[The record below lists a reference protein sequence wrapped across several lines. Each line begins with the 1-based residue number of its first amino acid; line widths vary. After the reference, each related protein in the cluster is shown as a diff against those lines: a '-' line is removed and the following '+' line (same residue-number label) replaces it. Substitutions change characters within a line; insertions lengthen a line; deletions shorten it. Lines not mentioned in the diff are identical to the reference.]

1 MKSIILS
8 VALISGGLLFAGCKT
23 EGARAPVNTT
33 RYNLENELNF
43 VLLDKATQDSVT
55 SPGIQRRELEDGR
68 LQVNA
73 QVRNRLNRRIQVQIN
88 CEFKDPQGFVV
99 ESTPFQN
106 LILTENAQ
114 ENVTFVSLNDQ
125 AKNFTIRVR
134 QAR

>member
-1 MKSIILS
+1 MKSLILS